1 MILIFYITL
10 IIIASLLIAKVCDIF
25 EVSTD
30 YLGRNMSDGVKGAT
44 LNAIGSSM
52 PELLTTVFFLV
63 NSYKD
68 PDIGDSLAASFGG
81 DTGSAVF
88 NSIVIPIFVIIAVLL
103 KKGSFKL
110 TKKVILRDGMFLI
123 GAELLLL
130 ILLSSDTITWIH
142 GLVFTMYYIVYL
154 AYALMTMKKTKQT
167 SDINKVECNT
177 TENNSGLSV
186 YEKYLHKTDNNKG
199 VRAVLLLI
207 TSMLLLAGLCDLLVI
222 GAEGISEILNIST
235 LIVALVVVAA
245 ASSVPDLIISVKDA
259 KKGNYNDSLSN
270 VLGSNI
276 FDISISAGLPLMLFL
291 LFTGTTIDFTKAG
304 PTLIDIRIGLLLVT
318 IIVVGVLYFLELN
331 IKTVLILTVLYIL
344 FLSYAFYSANG
355 GETLVPE
362 FIITNLNNISNYI
375 THSWV

>member
-1 MILIFYITL
+1 MMIFYVILMVLT
-10 IIIASLLIAKVCDIF
+10 SLLIAKVCDIF

-63 NSYKD
+63 NSYGD
-68 PDIGDSLAASFGG
+68 PNIGDSLAASFGG

-103 KKGSFKL
+103 KGGKFKL
-110 TKKVILRDGMFLI
+110 TKKVILRDGIFII

-130 ILLSSDTITWIH
+130 VLLSSDIITWVH

-154 AYALMTMKKTKQT
+154 SYTLMTMKKTKQT
-167 SDINKVECNT
+167 
-177 TENNSGLSV
+177 TEDDGMCDSSV
-186 YEKYLHKTDNNKG
+186 DDKPKFSIYEKYLHKTDKNKNT
-199 VRAVLLLI
+199 RAIVLLV

-222 GAEGISEILNIST
+222 GAEGISEMLNIST

-318 IIVVGVLYFLELN
+318 IIVVGILYFLELN
-331 IKTVLILTVLYIL
+331 IKTVIILASLYII
-344 FLSYAFYSANG
+344 FLLYAFYSANG
-355 GETLVPE
+355 GEPIVPE
-362 FIITNLNNISNYI
+362 FIVTSLSDFSNYI
-375 THSWV
+375 THSW